1 MAKYP
6 NLPGVEVNL
15 ADGGLV
21 LNQGTNGPRL
31 LIIAEARTATAPD
44 EPVLIRQ
51 ESELL
56 SNGFG
61 GTYVNGEVNPVVA
74 EWRLAQQAGV
84 TNIYVLAIKGA
95 DLKEKFLSLHQ
106 NFFGTLVD
114 FEVEHVVLAG
124 ISVADEA
131 TVTAEDFEDEEDK
144 ELFPSI
150 PGIVK
155 YGQVLEG
162 QQQVLLPLEITL
174 GTNDTFT
181 LVDKSGVAAD
191 KVITLAAKTY
201 DGTEGNGLAALAAD
215 LTDELGVA
223 VPGLKAVAAEGRID
237 LVGTTRFALK
247 GVSPLSTALHLE
259 VKDSERKETPAGEI
273 TVGHF
278 AKLLALYAEA
288 QSMNNNATIA
298 YIGTPKLDA
307 AATLANV
314 RAHAKTLLGLN
325 TRFSGF
331 LQIVGQEVAQVL
343 PGGTTHYMNGA
354 TLYAALV
361 MSLAPQSAPT
371 NKALIGAVGL
381 RYQYGASQRNA
392 LTGHRIVTFYVKNG
406 QVLVT
411 KGITSAPQI
420 FVGNKYADSD
430 YTNLSTLRITNFVAQ
445 QIRDVCEDF
454 IGEPNEMP
462 QYNAMNAAI
471 KGRLEQ
477 AMSARVIR
485 DARFSV
491 IPGVDLGSAIVKLRV
506 LPQFETHMVTVDIAL
521 ATPDTF

>member
-31 LIIAEARTATAPD
+31 LIIAEAKTATAPD

-61 GTYVNGEVNPVVA
+61 GSYVNGEVNPIAA

-84 TNIYVLAIKGA
+84 SNIYVLAIKG
-95 DLKEKFLSLHQ
+95 DTLKDKFINLHRD
-106 NFFGTLVD
+106 FFGTLVD

-124 ISVADEA
+124 LSIADEA
-131 TVTAEDFEDEEDK
+131 PVLATDFEDEEDQ
-144 ELFPSI
+144 EVFPSL
-150 PGIVK
+150 PGVVK
-155 YGQVLEG
+155 YGQVVEG
-162 QQQVLLPLEITL
+162 QQQVTLPLDITL
-174 GTNDTFT
+174 GTNDTLT
-181 LVDKSGVAAD
+181 IVDKSGVAAD
-191 KVITLAAKTY
+191 KVITLTAKTY
-201 DGTEGNGLAALAAD
+201 DGTEGKALVDLAAD
-215 LTDELGVA
+215 LTVELEAA
-223 VPGLKAVAAEGRID
+223 VTGLKAVANEGRID
-237 LVGTTRFALK
+237 LVGTTAYAVKETSALT
-247 GVSPLSTALHLE
+247 TALHLPVGDAE
-259 VKDSERKETPAGEI
+259 KKETSAGEI

-278 AKLLALYAEA
+278 AKLLAAYAES
-288 QSMNNNATIA
+288 QSMNNNATVA
-298 YIGTPKLDA
+298 YIGTPKLDG

-314 RAHAKTLLGLN
+314 RAHAKALLGLN

-331 LQIVGQEVAQVL
+331 LQVVGQEVAQVL
-343 PGGTTHYMNGA
+343 PGGSTHYMNGA

-392 LTGHRIVTFYVKNG
+392 LTGHRVVTFYVKNG

-420 FVGNKYADSD
+420 FVGNKYIDSD
-430 YTNLSTLRITNFVAQ
+430 YTNLSTLRITNFIAQ
-445 QIRDVCEDF
+445 EIRDVCEDF

-491 IPGVDLGSAIVKLRV
+491 IPGVDLGSAVVKLRV

-521 ATPDTF
+521 ATPNTF